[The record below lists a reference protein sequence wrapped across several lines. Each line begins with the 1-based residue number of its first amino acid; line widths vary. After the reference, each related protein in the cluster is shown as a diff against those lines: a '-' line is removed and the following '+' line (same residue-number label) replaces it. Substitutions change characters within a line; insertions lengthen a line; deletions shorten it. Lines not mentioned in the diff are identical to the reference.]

1 MSGSLDYF
9 YRIPKGYQGYSW
21 CVFKTA
27 LLPENTNK
35 KQIAFDSPFLLDQF
49 FVFMLSSQHNVNT
62 RFHTDMHKTNNRT
75 NSAEKINQHKAIFH
89 LESSSWNNSTAPA
102 PAEGHFKTCLINIS
116 VSPTTLKT
124 HNASVTYIYK
134 LFLQEKTL
142 KHKSTNIDGKKEIIC
157 QAIGQADPKWQKW
170 YTVI

>member
-21 CVFKTA
+21 CVFKTE

-62 RFHTDMHKTNNRT
+62 RFYTDMHKTNNRT

-89 LESSSWNNSTAPA
+89 PESSSWNNSTAPA
-102 PAEGHFKTCLINIS
+102 PAEGRNEPLQDLSDKYFS
-116 VSPTTLKT
+116 VANNTENPQNL
-124 HNASVTYIYK
+124 HI
-134 LFLQEKTL
+134 
-142 KHKSTNIDGKKEIIC
+142 
-157 QAIGQADPKWQKW
+157 
-170 YTVI
+170 